1 MKINIKN
8 IILFFILIIIIIS
21 QFCNLREGAT
31 NNCSELQERNEELQ
45 KKNNSMQSTISSQ
58 NSQID
63 SQKSQIDSQKQT
75 INNNFCQNALDK
87 LKEYQDTTN
96 KTLKQ
101 LKGLLS

>member
-31 NNCSELQERNEELQ
+31 NNCSELQQRNEQLQ
-45 KKNNSMQSTISSQ
+45 KKNNSMQSTIS
-58 NSQID
+58 